1 MRSTL
6 RRTLLALA
14 APAGALAAQGTDAAT
29 IAAGRRVF
37 ETTCTTCHTV
47 QPPVKNAPPMSHIA
61 RHYRQAV
68 PARDSALARL
78 EAWLV
83 EPDPARSLLPAH
95 ARERFGLMPMIPL
108 EPAERR
114 AVAAYVWSLADSAR
128 MGGMGGPSASPGA
141 RGDSAGAH
149 RGHGGRPPR

>member
-1 MRSTL
+1 MQATVRSL
-6 RRTLLALA
+6 VLALVM
-14 APAGALAAQGTDAAT
+14 PAGVLVAQGADAAT
-29 IAAGRRVF
+29 IAAGKQVF
-37 ETTCTTCHTV
+37 ETTCTSCHTV

-68 PARDSALARL
+68 PARDSAIARL

-108 EPAERR
+108 EAEQRR
-114 AVAAYVWSLADSAR
+114 AVAAYVWTLADSAR
-128 MGGMGGPSASPGA
+128 MGGMGAGA
-141 RGDSAGAH
+141 RGDSAGGQRH
-149 RGHGGRPPR
+149 GGGRPPR